1 MRWTVIWLAILA
13 LILTPFFLFERQFA
27 ELAARVAAGT
37 FTGWVAG
44 FVIAGLLAADL
55 ALPVPS
61 SVLSTAAGALFG
73 FWAGLAT
80 SWIGMTAGA
89 WLGYVAGQRVG
100 RPAAGRFVGA
110 EALDRVTRFAE
121 KHGDWVII
129 AARPVPV
136 LAEASV
142 VFAGMAGMRGGR
154 FALLTSCA
162 NLGIAAAYAGVG
174 AYAVSVG
181 SFLLAFAG
189 SIAVPLT
196 AMGLA
201 RLTRL

>member
-1 MRWTVIWLAILA
+1 MRWAVIWIAILA

-27 ELAARVAAGT
+27 ELGARIAAGT
-37 FTGWVAG
+37 FTGWAAG
-44 FVIAGLLAADL
+44 FAIAGLLAADL

-61 SVLSTAAGALFG
+61 SILSTAAGALLG
-73 FWAGLAT
+73 FWGGLAT
-80 SWIGMTAGA
+80 SWIGMSAGA
-89 WLGYVAGQRVG
+89 WLGYVAGQHAG

-110 EALDRVTRFAE
+110 QALDRVSRFAE
-121 KHGDWVII
+121 RHGDWVII
-129 AARPVPV
+129 VARPVPV

-162 NLGIAAAYAGVG
+162 NLGISAAYASVG
-174 AYAVSVG
+174 AYAVSTG

-189 SIAVPLT
+189 SIAVPLA
-196 AMGLA
+196 AMGVA
-201 RLTRL
+201 RFARI